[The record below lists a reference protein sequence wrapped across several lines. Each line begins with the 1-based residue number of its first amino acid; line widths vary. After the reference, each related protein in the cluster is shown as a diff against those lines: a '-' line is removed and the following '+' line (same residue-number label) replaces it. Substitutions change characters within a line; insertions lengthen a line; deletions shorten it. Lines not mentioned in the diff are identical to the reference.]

1 MITALRRDKERN
13 RIKNLIE
20 LDGNKSKCCMKVD
33 AYEILIYHTDI
44 SYLPLSEMG
53 HMVMLHLN

>member
-1 MITALRRDKERN
+1 MVTNPI
-13 RIKNLIE
+13 
-20 LDGNKSKCCMKVD
+20 KCCMKVD

-44 SYLPLSEMG
+44 SYLPLSKMG

>member
-1 MITALRRDKERN
+1 
-13 RIKNLIE
+13 
-20 LDGNKSKCCMKVD
+20 MKVD

>member
-1 MITALRRDKERN
+1 
-13 RIKNLIE
+13 
-20 LDGNKSKCCMKVD
+20 MKVD

-53 HMVMLHLN
+53 HIGNATLKLEKFSP